1 MFFPID
7 CSVSSSFFFFSGIGF
22 GALWLRA
29 PLDGM
34 CRIPTGGPSQSL
46 PFDTR
51 LGSPSLEFLPSR
63 CPKALLR
70 SDPCVFFMFCMFYF
84 FFLSD
89 PLPLNPVVSAFDSPH
104 LFFFCVF
111 HWRAAVSRVAISS
124 SECSADV
131 CLLPMRKKKRCLNIP
146 APGLHMAY
154 EFISFSIAAHQHS
167 C

>member
-7 CSVSSSFFFFSGIGF
+7 CSVSSSFFFFLALVLARYGCERRWMGCAAYRQ
-22 GALWLRA
+22 GARLKA
-29 PLDGM
+29 SHSTLD
-34 CRIPTGGPSQSL
+34 L
-46 PFDTR
+46 AA
-51 LGSPSLEFLPSR
+51 LPSNFFPHMLSKGFASPR
-63 CPKALLR
+63 PV
-70 SDPCVFFMFCMFYF
+70 CVFHVLYVLF